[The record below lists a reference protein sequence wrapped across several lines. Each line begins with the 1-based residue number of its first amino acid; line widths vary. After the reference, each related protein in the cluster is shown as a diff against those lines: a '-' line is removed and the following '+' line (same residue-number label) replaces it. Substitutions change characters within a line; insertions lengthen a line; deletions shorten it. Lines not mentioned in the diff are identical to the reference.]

1 MADPPR
7 ALGDHS
13 VLVAVRDPTAAG
25 PLTEA
30 ARAEGLSLGLGADA
44 NWNPESDDAGS
55 ATDPR

>member
-25 PLTEA
+25 PFTEA
-30 ARAEGLSLGLGADA
+30 ARAEGLSLVLGAEPTGR
-44 NWNPESDDAGS
+44 PESDDDGS